1 MVDDHSRA
9 YHEIRVVE
17 AHRPYPGIP
26 VVQDHR
32 GNPGIREG
40 LHIRGAPRPHP
51 AVLEEEYERQD
62 VELRRLLADNRALV
76 EDRDILHREVQSGKD
91 EVRHLNM
98 TIANINT
105 EKEDF
110 ISKLVDKRRKLEAEL
125 RATEPLRD
133 EVVPLRGETDKLFAA
148 RKELSA
154 EAASLMQQ
162 LAREK
167 SRNQQLPMLKE
178 EIDDLRQEL
187 IHLRTACALEQK
199 GNLELVEQRKAME
212 KNMNSMAQEID
223 QMQTELAKF
232 EVRPW
237 GTGGTYGI
245 QMGSSEVSYGASY
258 EDSYNI
264 HAQGVSEKG
273 TLLPPESC
281 SWGKYDKNHL
291 QYR

>member
-1 MVDDHSRA
+1 MLDRGRIPRRLIDDRRGYPDPRVVDIRRPYPDIHMVDDHSRA

-167 SRNQQLPMLKE
+167 SGNQQLPMLKT

-187 IHLRTACALEQK
+187 VRLRYIFTIAFLTLCTSKPVCHADVYILLISLVILLQDCMCTRAK
-199 GNLELVEQRKAME
+199 G
-212 KNMNSMAQEID
+212 
-223 QMQTELAKF
+223 
-232 EVRPW
+232 
-237 GTGGTYGI
+237 
-245 QMGSSEVSYGASY
+245 
-258 EDSYNI
+258 
-264 HAQGVSEKG
+264 
-273 TLLPPESC
+273 
-281 SWGKYDKNHL
+281 
-291 QYR
+291 

>member
-1 MVDDHSRA
+1 MLDRGRIPRRLIDDRRGYPDPRVVDIRRPYPDIHMVDDHSRA

-51 AVLEEEYERQD
+51 AVLEEEYEWQE
-62 VELRRLLADNRALV
+62 VELRRLLADNCALV

-167 SRNQQLPMLKE
+167 SGNQQLPMLKT

-187 IHLRTACALEQK
+187 VRLRYIFTIAFLTLCTSKPVCHADVYILLISLVILLQDCMCTRAK
-199 GNLELVEQRKAME
+199 G
-212 KNMNSMAQEID
+212 
-223 QMQTELAKF
+223 
-232 EVRPW
+232 
-237 GTGGTYGI
+237 
-245 QMGSSEVSYGASY
+245 
-258 EDSYNI
+258 
-264 HAQGVSEKG
+264 
-273 TLLPPESC
+273 
-281 SWGKYDKNHL
+281 
-291 QYR
+291 